1 MFSGCLTCFH
11 HADVFPGSTDQE
23 RLVANI
29 VVTRRMR
36 RGVLGVATLLFVV
49 IAGALAF
56 SGGDTVTDTAGG
68 QSDAPRATFAL
79 FDGGEATFADF
90 EGKPLIV
97 NFWASWCPAC
107 VAELP
112 DFQAVHAEFGDEVTF
127 LGMANA
133 DRREGASALAEDVG
147 LTYTLADDPEGELF
161 REFGLISMPS
171 TIFIDANGRI
181 QDVFG
186 GQLNEPLLIERLEQ
200 LIEAS

>member
-1 MFSGCLTCFH
+1 
-11 HADVFPGSTDQE
+11 
-23 RLVANI
+23 VAKI
-29 VVTRRMR
+29 VVTKRTR
-36 RGVLGVATLLFVV
+36 RGVLGVATLLFVAI
-49 IAGALAF
+49 IAGALAL

-68 QSDAPRATFAL
+68 ESDVPQATFAL

-133 DRREGASALAEDVG
+133 DRREGALALADDVG

-186 GQLNEPLLIERLEQ
+186 GILNEPLLIERLEQ